1 MYYVGKGVSLSVYV
15 IFFNDGHRG
24 AAMVATGE
32 GADKVLPG
40 AEGLSSFVG
49 G

>member
-1 MYYVGKGVSLSVYV
+1 MYYVCKGVSLSVYV

-24 AAMVATGE
+24 AAMVATGQ
-32 GADKVLPG
+32 GDDKVLPG